1 MKLNYLI
8 EKMIS
13 PNIKLNGCIVL
24 PRYFIVDLLNSNH
37 KWSDFEMWTFF
48 LCQAEN
54 QDRVVKISKKE
65 YNVRKGDFVFSQ
77 KKLIEKS
84 KWNNQKFK
92 NFLERKRNNGEL
104 KWEKLGNATYFSIEN
119 YESLVNPD
127 TYRREKIN
135 ETLVASDNVKF

>member
-1 MKLNYLI
+1 MVIDSYFQTNT
-8 EKMIS
+8 
-13 PNIKLNGCIVL
+13 KLNGYIVFS
-24 PRYFIVDLLNSNH
+24 RNFIADLLNSNH

-48 LCQAEN
+48 LCQAEY
-54 QDRVVKISKKE
+54 QDQDIKISKKE
-65 YNVRKGDFVFSQ
+65 YDLYKGDFVFSQ

-92 NFLERKRNNGEL
+92 NFLEKKQNNGEL
-104 KWEKLGNATYFSIEN
+104 KWKKLGNATYFRIEN

-135 ETLVASDNVKF
+135 ETSETNDDVNF